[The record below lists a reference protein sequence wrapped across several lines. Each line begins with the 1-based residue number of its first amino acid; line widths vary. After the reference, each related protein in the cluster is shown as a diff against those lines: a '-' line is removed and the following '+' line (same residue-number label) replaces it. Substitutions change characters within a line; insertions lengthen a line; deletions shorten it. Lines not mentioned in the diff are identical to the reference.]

1 MIRFGTKTLLF
12 MFILVALWCSTFSGY
27 RSGSDVR
34 ASVLLIILLSA
45 GFLAVYG
52 RGRQR
57 AFWAGFFVVMLLM
70 GGNLFQGPVSKYTPN
85 FFWRTQA
92 LPPMVTTYTAPPAVV
107 YPQPVAPTASP
118 GYRIPDRTPAM
129 APATST
135 VTFTPVTVND
145 YEFTMA
151 VNDSIIAVWTLV
163 VGSIVGLIGIWVY
176 GSTRGREEQA

>member
-12 MFILVALWCSTFSGY
+12 VFVLVALWCSTFSGY

-34 ASVLLIILLSA
+34 ASVLLIILLAA

-52 RGRQR
+52 HGRQR

-70 GGNLFQGPVSKYTPN
+70 GGNLFQGPASKYTPN

-92 LPPMVTTYTAPPAVV
+92 SPPMVTTYTAPPAVA
-107 YPQPVAPTASP
+107 YTQPVAPTASP
-118 GYRIPDRTPAM
+118 GYRIPDL

-145 YEFTMA
+145 YEFAMA
-151 VNDSIIAVWTLV
+151 VNDTVIATWTLV

-176 GSTRGREEQA
+176 GSTRGRSEPA